1 MVVVVVIVVVVVEI
15 VVVVVVV
22 SSSSSTSSSWIVVVV
37 VVVVDRRRRRVS
49 SSSVVVVEPALALGL
64 NSPRTV
70 NVARKLPLPALPAR
84 SRACPQRPSS
94 GGLGDTRNRTRGAV
108 TRRWRAIKLIFTRQV
123 SSKSERSNDD
133 STPSDSCGCTLRDY
147 WPGPESGH

>member
-1 MVVVVVIVVVVVEI
+1 MN
-15 VVVVVVV
+15 
-22 SSSSSTSSSWIVVVV
+22 
-37 VVVVDRRRRRVS
+37 
-49 SSSVVVVEPALALGL
+49 A
-64 NSPRTV
+64 
-70 NVARKLPLPALPAR
+70 ARKLPLPALPAR

-133 STPSDSCGCTLRDY
+133 STPSDFCGCTLRDY
-147 WPGPESGH
+147 WPGPESGHKLEPIRSNRADCTFFELTLTSQITLILLEKRVVAQTAVLRPPLRMYPPGLLPEPSARHFLVRKSLNEP